1 MAKLVSD
8 VMEPTPRSVFAT
20 QSLVDAAQRMRDW
33 DVGSLPVTDDDA
45 SELVAMVTD
54 RDIVVRGIAEG
65 CDPAT
70 TPVTHVASQQ
80 VVTLEPDQDLD
91 DALALMAQHQVRRLP
106 VVEDGKL
113 VGILSQADL
122 AIEAPAAKV
131 GAVLEE
137 ISRPG

>member
-33 DVGSLPVTDDDA
+33 DVGALPVTDDDA
-45 SELVAMVTD
+45 LQLVAMVTD

-65 CDPAT
+65 CDPART
-70 TPVTHVASQQ
+70 AVTHVASERL
-80 VVTLEPDQDLD
+80 VTVQPEQELD
-91 DALALMAQHQVRRLP
+91 EALNLMAQHQVRRLP
-106 VVEDGKL
+106 VVEDGLL

-122 AIEAPAAKV
+122 AIEAPAEKV
-131 GAVLEE
+131 GAALEE